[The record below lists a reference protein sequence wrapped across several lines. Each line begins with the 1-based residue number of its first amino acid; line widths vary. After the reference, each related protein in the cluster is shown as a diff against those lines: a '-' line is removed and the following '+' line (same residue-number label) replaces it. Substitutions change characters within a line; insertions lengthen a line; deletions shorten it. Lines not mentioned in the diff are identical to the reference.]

1 MGNEPPHKDTEGQ
14 KWVDARGKEERQ
26 SEKRLKVEE
35 PALTGIVGIEV
46 KKENEEQGRAKN
58 TTGNRRRKRTKAR
71 AAQRQSCQRNAKQKP
86 KRR

>member
-14 KWVDARGKEERQ
+14 KWVDARGKEELQ
-26 SEKRLKVEE
+26 SEKRLKLEA

-46 KKENEEQGRAKN
+46 KEENEEQGQAKN
-58 TTGNRRRKRTKAR
+58 ITGNRRKRTKTR